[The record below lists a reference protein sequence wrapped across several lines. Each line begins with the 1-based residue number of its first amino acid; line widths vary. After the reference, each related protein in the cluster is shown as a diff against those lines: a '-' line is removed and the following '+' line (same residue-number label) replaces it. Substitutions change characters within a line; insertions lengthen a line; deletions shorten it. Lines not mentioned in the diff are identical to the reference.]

1 MSSSIPM
8 YEFQR
13 SSPFYTLITNYT
25 VLLLGFK
32 EFTAAGIA
40 LFVQG
45 LPEKERSQVL
55 DDARSRGNYEL
66 LQRLAHADPAELHP
80 PLELIS
86 EFENQRIRIDAPAIM
101 LELMHNT
108 GHLLSSLKRT
118 AAGSL
123 LIHAYEHTH
132 PFHDKTP
139 LWEFLCHCRNAAAHG
154 GRFNLRH
161 GEPLRPAVWGRFS
174 VTASLQGTWLIGTE
188 EASGLLAPGDPLRL
202 LWDIEQA
209 NPNLIG
215 ASLST

>member
-1 MSSSIPM
+1 MC
-8 YEFQR
+8 EFQR
-13 SSPFYTLITNYT
+13 GSPFYSLITNYT

-66 LQRLAHADPAELHP
+66 VQRLANANPAELHP
-80 PLELIS
+80 PLELVS
-86 EFENQRIRIDAPAIM
+86 ELENQRIRIDAPATM
-101 LELMHNT
+101 LELMRNT
-108 GHLLSSLKRT
+108 GHLLPSLKRT

-123 LIHAYEHTH
+123 LIHAFEQTQ
-132 PFHDKTP
+132 PFHDRGH
-139 LWEFLCHCRNAAAHG
+139 LWEFLRHCRNAAAHG

-174 VTASLQGTWLIGTE
+174 VTASLQGTWLIATE
-188 EASGLLAPGDPLRL
+188 EAAGLLAPGDPLRL
-202 LWDIEQA
+202 LWDLEQA
-209 NPNLIG
+209 NPKLVG
-215 ASLST
+215 GTSST